1 METLSNEISST
12 FIMKKNVS
20 PLRGELVVLVATAD
34 RPRLLTQRALRS
46 IHRQSVVPDRVIVV
60 DDSKSLKARELN
72 KRYLKLFR
80 PSVEYLRNR
89 RTTGLSGALNSGL
102 DHCLRLSSTTAD
114 KLFVAV
120 LDDDDE
126 WANNHLEACCQVAL
140 AENCT
145 MVVSGLIRHDSE
157 NPEGRPHTIPAR
169 LDSRELFIRGQ
180 HIQGSNLFLRLDH
193 VLQAG
198 GFDERLPSCTDRDLC
213 LRLVRLPN
221 LRFGSTGRHTV
232 HHYADEGRERLSYP
246 RSEAKLTGLTRFWQK
261 HADRFDP
268 EAQEEASERAFSLFG
283 WRPPEIQRQDQ
294 NVPPLVRAE
303 RQLELIIGFITD
315 AKVPSHTRNL
325 LRDILDL
332 TSRSDVVVAK
342 VVIVENGPLPAGGE
356 RPLHELVQA
365 FSAEGLP
372 IELVSIEQQQ
382 KDWVR
387 RRLMDT
393 PDPSRQRLPIAAM
406 RTTLNSYVAHIA
418 VDHPKCAAWILDDDK
433 RLFIDIDLG
442 SRIERRPALDVDT
455 LLALKDDRVDIVIG
469 PDTGAPPLPFSA
481 TLRMQLLDLERMLGV
496 LGLASADDPWLNRR
510 SEEAEDR
517 RSMLDT
523 HYDLARKTEHLETP
537 FWFSPEGGS
546 LSLGDCLKL
555 MAETVVRLR
564 AGEPVFRPLAIDV
577 DSLDPSAAMD
587 SVQRGG
593 STVFF
598 RPEHLLEYPQT
609 LARIGDEFVRRSDML
624 VSTLMRDQLGLRI
637 VMHPAAGVC
646 HDRSATR
653 PVGLDDPALKA
664 DILGY
669 ALFRAFDELMQARS
683 PKRRSQL
690 MIAWS
695 SEELQEALRLM
706 EKYLEERLAAFNL
719 NAWRIL
725 GLARVINIT
734 ARELANGSWSGST
747 NSEHFLKIAGEM
759 DRICEDFDPA
769 AVRIFADGIKK
780 SASGVDVRNAF
791 LSMDGLIHEYRA
803 TVDPR
808 KFSTLHE
815 RWGGARKERA
825 QGILRRSYATGHLRL
840 LGAGGEGIVFT
851 DEARVYKVLDLL
863 KRRPNH
869 DPVETL
875 RSLCNPS
882 IELRHLYRLER
893 VEMHEETLIITYPY
907 ENSEPYRGGMGRE
920 LIGLLRECKRNGIV
934 FRNMHPKN
942 LRVVNQTVKLID
954 YGSDLR
960 RYSDAGYRS
969 MAERA
974 WLSWRFSHRP
984 DLDELMT
991 RVLHEEKL
999 PEMNGFERF
1008 WAALNDER
1016 PSATRIVSD
1025 LVDPVVFTSGAKT
1038 VLDYGC
1044 GKKAHSAHRYAG
1056 QGLVCMGFDPAADMY
1071 EKWRSLGA
1079 LPTGLTLT
1087 TNRDH
1092 VLKAGLFDAVV
1103 SSLVL
1108 CELEDGDVFEQV
1120 LGDLRA
1126 AVKTDG
1132 IVVVTVCNP
1141 FATFGPPTNLHHRR
1155 DLPPDVSYDDS
1166 FWFLE
1171 NGSLGCGR
1179 REFHRSLTNLERSLL
1194 RHGLLVERR
1203 LTSVTADLDRFE
1215 PASDFLTL
1223 VCRPVVIK
1231 NPKCSV
1237 SLLIKTCAME
1247 AGTLERQVTHLVR
1260 QLESPRVFE
1269 ERVLVIDSLR
1279 DEFTRQHSPADIEG
1293 VLRAAHRLQ
1302 RTGVIDRV
1310 IQAPGCGEKTGAVL
1324 RSWFGLSCEN
1334 THTGKGAPLVAPLWA
1349 IEQCSGEYVLQ
1360 VDSDLLVRRN
1370 FRAHDYL
1377 EEMIAAIEKST
1388 SAVTASLSVPAT
1400 ANQSFTATK
1409 GSGEPWRVE
1418 VRGCLLHKARLLSA
1432 RPFPNSIVEG
1442 KLALSWHRSM
1452 DKGAQEG
1459 RIQSLRGA
1467 ALSTSFVHPSNELKC
1482 SVTNWMLLM
1491 DAIERF
1497 PVPDVQIGRV
1507 DLIDD
1512 PLQWIPR
1519 QRAEPFVFIV
1529 TGRNVPLGRAMRCLE
1544 SMACQKGIEW
1554 GAVII
1559 DDDSSSQ
1566 FADPLK
1572 MATEPWK
1579 ERITLIQPR
1588 ERRGQLANMTLAI
1601 RHICSN
1607 PQSVIVTLDLDDALI
1622 GDGVLARLEREY
1634 SKGAD
1639 VTIGSMLRTDKH
1651 ATYPV
1656 VLDNPRQARGG
1667 NVWQHLR
1674 SFRKYLFDAIPD
1686 EDIRIEGYYVDIA
1699 VDWSF
1704 MLPIVE
1710 MAKRP
1715 VWIQDLLYLYESSG
1729 MGKGTD
1735 RKQRE
1740 EQIAAIVANPRRFNI
1755 LNKKGCTPQ

>member
-1 METLSNEISST
+1 MNTWP
-12 FIMKKNVS
+12 S
-20 PLRGELVVLVATAD
+20 PSRGELVVLIATAD
-34 RPRLLTQRALRS
+34 RPRLLLNRALRS
-46 IHRQSVVPDRVIVV
+46 VHRHSVAPNRIIVV
-60 DDSKSLKARELN
+60 DDSKTSSSQKLN
-72 KRYLKLFR
+72 ERYLR
-80 PSVEYLRNR
+80 RYAPSVEYLRNR
-89 RTTGLSGALNSGL
+89 RTPGLSGSLNSGL
-102 DHCLRLSSTTAD
+102 DHCLRYSRTSAD
-114 KLFVAV
+114 KVYVAV

-126 WANNHLEACCQVAL
+126 WESDHLEACHQVTL
-140 AENCT
+140 SEECT
-145 MVVSGLIRHDSE
+145 MVVSGLIRHDRE
-157 NPEGRPHTIPAR
+157 NPEGHCHTIPTR
-169 LDSRELFIRGQ
+169 LDPRELFIRGQ
-180 HIQGSNLFLRLDH
+180 HIQGSNLFLRLDL

-198 GFDERLPSCTDRDLC
+198 CFDERLPSCTDRDLC
-213 LRLVRLPN
+213 LRLALLPN

-232 HHYADEGRERLSYP
+232 HHHADEGRERLSCP
-246 RSEAKLTGLTRFWQK
+246 RSEAKLTGLTRFWRK
-261 HADRFDP
+261 HADRFDL
-268 EAQEEASERAFSLFG
+268 EAQEEARERAFRLFG
-283 WRPPEIQRQDQ
+283 WRPPEIQRQKQ
-294 NVPPLVRAE
+294 SVPPLVRAE

-315 AKVPSHTRNL
+315 ADVPSHTRNL
-325 LRDILDL
+325 LKDILDL
-332 TSRSDVVVAK
+332 TSRPDVVVAK
-342 VVIVENGPLPAGGE
+342 VVIVENGPLPASGE

-365 FSAEGLP
+365 FSAKGLAL
-372 IELVSIEQQQ
+372 ELVTVERQQE
-382 KDWVR
+382 DWR
-387 RRLMDT
+387 RGRLMDT

-418 VDHPKCAAWILDDDK
+418 VEHPKCAAWILDDDK

-442 SRIERRPALDVDT
+442 SRIERRPALDVAT
-455 LLALKDDRVDIVIG
+455 LLALKDERVDIVIG

-496 LGLASADDPWLNRR
+496 LRLASPDDPWLNRR
-510 SEEAEDR
+510 SEEAEAR

-537 FWFSPEGGS
+537 FWFSPEDGS
-546 LSLGDCLKL
+546 SPLGDCLKL
-555 MAETVVRLR
+555 MAETVARLR
-564 AGEPVFRPLAIDV
+564 AGEPVLRPLAIDV
-577 DSLDPSAAMD
+577 DSLDPSAATD

-609 LARIGDEFVRRSDML
+609 LARVGEDFVRRSDML
-624 VSTLMRDQLGLRI
+624 ISTLMRDQLGLRI
-637 VMHPAAGVC
+637 VMHPAAGVG
-646 HDRSATR
+646 HDRSATC
-653 PVGLDDPALKA
+653 PVGLADPALKA

-683 PKRRSQL
+683 PEHRSQL
-690 MIAWS
+690 LIAWS
-695 SEELQEALRLM
+695 SEELQEAVRLM

-725 GLARVINIT
+725 GLAQSIGT
-734 ARELANGSWSGST
+734 LARGLANGSWSASAH
-747 NSEHFLKIAGEM
+747 SEHLLRIAGEM
-759 DRICEDFDPA
+759 DRVCEDFDTA
-769 AVRIFADGIKK
+769 AVRIFAEGIKE
-780 SASGVDVRNAF
+780 SASEADIRNAF

-815 RWGGARKERA
+815 RWVGAREARA
-825 QGILRRSYATGHLRL
+825 RGILGRSYATGPLRL

-851 DEARVYKVLDLL
+851 DEDRVYKVLDLL

-869 DPVETL
+869 DPVKIL
-875 RSLCNPS
+875 RSLCIPS
-882 IELRHLYRLER
+882 IELRHLYPLER
-893 VEMHEETLIITYPY
+893 VEIQEETLVITYPY
-907 ENSEPYRGGMGRE
+907 ETSEPYRGGMGRE
-920 LIGLLRECKRNGIV
+920 LIGLLRECKRHGVV

-960 RYSDAGYRS
+960 PYSEAGYRS
-969 MAERA
+969 MADRA

-991 RVLHEEKL
+991 RVLHKEKL
-999 PEMNGFERF
+999 PEMDGFERF

-1025 LVDPVVFTSGAKT
+1025 LIDPVVFASGAKT

-1044 GKKAHSAHRYAG
+1044 GKKAHSARNFAE
-1056 QGLVCMGFDPAADMY
+1056 QGLVCMGFDPGADMS

-1087 TNRDH
+1087 TNRDD

-1108 CELEDGDVFEQV
+1108 CELEDGDEFEQV

-1126 AVKTDG
+1126 AVKPGG

-1155 DLPPDVSYDDS
+1155 DLPSDVSYDDS

-1171 NGSLGCGR
+1171 NGCPGCGR
-1179 REFHRSLTNLERSLL
+1179 REFHRPLAQLERSLL
-1194 RHGLLVERR
+1194 RHGLQVERR
-1203 LTSVTADLDRFE
+1203 LSSVTADLDRFE
-1215 PASDFLTL
+1215 PASDFLTI
-1223 VCRPVVIK
+1223 VCRPVVIE
-1231 NPKCSV
+1231 NPGRSV

-1247 AGTLERQVTHLVR
+1247 AATIERQVTHLVR

-1279 DEFTRQHSPADIEG
+1279 DEFTRQHSPANMEG

-1302 RTGVIDRV
+1302 RIGVIDRV
-1310 IQAPGCGEKTGAVL
+1310 LQPPGCGEQAGAIL
-1324 RSWFGLSCEN
+1324 RSWFGLSCKS
-1334 THTGKGAPLVAPLWA
+1334 THTCKGAPLVAPLWA

-1360 VDSDLLVRRN
+1360 VDSDLLIRRN
-1370 FRAHDYL
+1370 SRAHDYL
-1377 EEMIAAIEKST
+1377 EAMIAAIES
-1388 SAVTASLSVPAT
+1388 SPGAVTASLSAPA
-1400 ANQSFTATK
+1400 AADQPFTATK
-1409 GSGEPWRVE
+1409 GNGEPWRVE

-1432 RPFPNSIVEG
+1432 RPFPNSIAEG

-1452 DKGAQEG
+1452 DKAAQEG
-1459 RIQSLRGA
+1459 RIESLRGA
-1467 ALSTSFVHPSNELKC
+1467 VLSTSFVHPSNEFKR
-1482 SVTNWMLLM
+1482 SVTDWMLLM

-1497 PVPDVQIGRV
+1497 PVPAAQIGKV

-1529 TGRNVPLGRAMRCLE
+1529 TGRNVPPGRAMRCLE
-1544 SMACQKGIEW
+1544 SMACQKDVEW

-1559 DDDSSSQ
+1559 DDGSSAQ
-1566 FADPLK
+1566 FTNSLQ

-1579 ERITLIQPR
+1579 ERVTLIQPR

-1601 RHICSN
+1601 RHVCSN
-1607 PQSVIVTLDLDDALI
+1607 PQSVIVTLDLDDTLI

-1634 SKGAD
+1634 SRGAD

-1651 ATYPV
+1651 STYPV

-1686 EDIRIEGYYVDIA
+1686 EDLRIDGHYVDIA

-1710 MAKRP
+1710 MAECP
-1715 VWIQDLLYLYESSG
+1715 VWIQDPLYLYEPSG
-1729 MGKGTD
+1729 MGKGAD
-1735 RKQRE
+1735 RAKRE
-1740 EQIAAIVANPRRFNI
+1740 EQIAAIIGKPGRLQQFTE
-1755 LNKKGCTPQ
+1755 KGQGTL